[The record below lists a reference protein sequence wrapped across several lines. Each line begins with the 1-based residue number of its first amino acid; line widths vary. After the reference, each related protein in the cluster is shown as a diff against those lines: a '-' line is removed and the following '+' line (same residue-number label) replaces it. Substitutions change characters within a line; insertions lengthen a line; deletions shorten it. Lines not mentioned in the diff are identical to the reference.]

1 MKIKTREKSYEDVLA
16 LPVHPHKKPCR
27 QNLFWRTLLRLVSIP
42 DLLATHFTCRR
53 IGMEK
58 LQKKQ
63 PALFLMN
70 HSSFIDLEIA
80 AAVLYPRRYSIVCT
94 TDGFIG
100 KRWLMRRLGC
110 IPTNKF
116 VGDLNLVRDMVHATR
131 VLKSSVLMYPEAGYS
146 FDGTA
151 TVLPDSLG
159 QCAKLL
165 GVPVVMIRSF
175 GAFARDP
182 LYNNLQRRHVRVSAE
197 MEYLL
202 SPEEIREK
210 SAEELN
216 EIIAAQFRF
225 DSFRWQQ
232 ENHVRINE
240 DFRADHLDRLL
251 YKCPVCKAEGKTEG
265 KGTQLCC
272 HACGSRFE
280 LDEYGTLHALG
291 GSAQK
296 SFAHVP
302 DWVAWEREC
311 VREEIAAN
319 TYRLDTEVDIY
330 TLVDSKALYH
340 VGAGELLHTNAGF
353 HLTGCDGKLDYTQ
366 PASATYSLNADFNW
380 YEIGDVIGIGDKS
393 VLYYCFPK
401 DQSVSVAKARLA
413 TEELY
418 KLCEKPRRRTRKKQ
432 EAAR

>member
-1 MKIKTREKSYEDVLA
+1 MKIKIKEKDLSEVQALA
-16 LPVHPHKKPCR
+16 GQKHKKPCR
-27 QNLFWRTLLRLVSIP
+27 QGMLWRTLLRVVSAP

-58 LQKKQ
+58 LDKKQ

-70 HSSFIDLEIA
+70 HSSFIDLKIA
-80 AAVLYPRRYSIVCT
+80 STVLYPRPFNIVCT
-94 TDGFIG
+94 KDGFVG
-100 KRWLMRRLGC
+100 KKWLMRRLGC

-116 VGDLNLVRDMVHATR
+116 VSDLNLVRDMVYATR

-151 TVLPDSLG
+151 TLLPEYLG

-165 GVPVVMIRSF
+165 GVPVVMIRTF

-182 LYNNLQRRHVRVSAE
+182 LYNNLQRRRVDVSAE
-197 MEYLL
+197 VEYLL

-210 SAEELN
+210 SAEELSA
-216 EIIAAQFRF
+216 IIAAQFQF
-225 DSFRWQQ
+225 DAFRWQQ
-232 ENHVRINE
+232 ENRIAINE

-251 YKCPVCKAEGKTEG
+251 YKCPVCHREGKTEG
-265 KGTQLCC
+265 LGTTLTC
-272 HACGSRFE
+272 HACGSAWE
-280 LDEYGTLHALG
+280 LDEYGALRATG
-291 GSAQK
+291 AEQG
-296 SFAHVP
+296 FTHVP
-302 DWVAWEREC
+302 DWVAWERAC
-311 VREEIAAN
+311 VREEILEN
-319 TYRLDTEVDIY
+319 RYRMDTKVDIY
-330 TLVDSKALYH
+330 ALVDSKALYR
-340 VGAGELLHTNAGF
+340 VGTGTLTHGQEGF
-353 HLTGCDGKLDYTQ
+353 HLTGCDGKLEYTQ

-393 VLYYCFPK
+393 VLYYCFPT
-401 DQSVSVAKARLA
+401 DPAVSVAKARLA

-432 EAAR
+432 EV